1 MCDEEL
7 DEMEDILMFI
17 DEENEDKNT
26 KVSEN
31 DNFI

>member
-7 DEMEDILMFI
+7 DEMEDILMFV